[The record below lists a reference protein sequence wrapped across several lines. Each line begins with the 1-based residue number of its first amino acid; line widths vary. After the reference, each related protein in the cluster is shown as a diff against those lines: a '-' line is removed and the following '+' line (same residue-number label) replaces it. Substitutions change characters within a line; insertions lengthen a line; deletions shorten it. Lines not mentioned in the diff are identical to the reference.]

1 VPWTSRFSDFD
12 VMNHVNNAVA
22 LVIVEEV
29 LAHHRDLRAPMR
41 VDVEYRSSIDRG
53 TSASASAGSRRTT
66 ANEGWVIDDEGTAC
80 IAFRIE
86 KLAAP

>member
-1 VPWTSRFSDFD
+1 D

-53 TSASASAGSRRTT
+53 AALFVGGVASHDRY
-66 ANEGWVIDDEGTAC
+66 EGWVIDDEGTAC

-86 KLAAP
+86 KLAAT